1 MIKYYINYFDN
12 GFVHSIDMVK
22 VFYEVR
28 IPYLKILAEIQK
40 LKFKCSKYYEITDLK
55 PSSKYGYFAIHIHF
69 DNVYIK
75 LGKYKL
81 KDKNVDKKEYKAFDC
96 MQLEVNPNKW
106 HDSDQFK
113 LIMGIVEEYAYQGYI
128 EQVDYAIDIPVHISQ
143 VVPMNTRKEKG
154 LYKGT
159 YYYGQ
164 RGQNGMVKIYN
175 KGLEAQLDYAL
186 TRVETTWKLKDK
198 YTSIDFGVI
207 GLGSGTGK
215 KLSRSTGL
223 MVKMLQELQMLGSS
237 NIDTY
242 LEQMKYET
250 RVQVQEALFGKV
262 QIYKYDMVILN
273 KLIEDMQQLFK
284 CSGRM
289 PDADNDFD
297 YDVRIPVDENG
308 FMVLDDDDDILPVP
322 F

>member
-1 MIKYYINYFDN
+1 MIKYYKNYFDN
-12 GFVHSIDMVK
+12 GFSHSIDMVK

-28 IPYLKILAEIQK
+28 ISYMKLLEEIRK
-40 LKFKCSKYYEITDLK
+40 LKFKCEKYYEICDLK
-55 PSSKYGYFAIHIHF
+55 PSSKYSYFAIHVHF
-69 DNVYIK
+69 DNIYIK

-106 HDSDQFK
+106 YDCDQFK
-113 LIMGIVEEYAYQGYI
+113 LILGIVEEYAYQGYI

-143 VVPMNTRKEKG
+143 IVPMNTRKEKG

-159 YYYGQ
+159 YYFGQ

-186 TRVETTWKLKDK
+186 TRVETTWKLKEK
-198 YTSIDFGVI
+198 YSSIDFGVI
-207 GLGSGTGK
+207 GNGGSSQK

-284 CSGRM
+284 CSGISSGS
-289 PDADNDFD
+289 DDFD
-297 YDVRIPVDENG
+297 YDVRIPINEDSEGFLACDE
-308 FMVLDDDDDILPVP
+308 FDVP
-322 F
+322 W